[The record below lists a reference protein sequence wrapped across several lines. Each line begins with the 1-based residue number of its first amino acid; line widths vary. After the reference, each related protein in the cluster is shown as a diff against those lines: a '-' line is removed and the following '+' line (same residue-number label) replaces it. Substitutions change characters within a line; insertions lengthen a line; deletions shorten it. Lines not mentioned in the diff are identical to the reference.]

1 MAQKLYSTPLDACT
15 AAGVEYPSRGLL
27 PGPWNVSKAFDGKR
41 WKQGAGRVRMFS
53 DGNGGVVWNWITGEA
68 ALWFDDA
75 GKKLTKAERDSLMK
89 RAVMERRKWNEE
101 QARRW
106 AEVAAFASQLLKQ
119 AAPVIEHPYLNRKHI
134 KAVSGLFVMDAVD
147 INREFERFYQETPRR
162 LMDCKTHQ
170 PMTGSVLMVPLYR
183 SVHATVPSSI
193 ECISENGGK
202 YALPEAQAKGAFW
215 LPESVRL
222 SNQSVGRIGIAEG
235 IATALSISQV
245 LGFPS

>member
-1 MAQKLYSTPLDACT
+1 MHRMESVGNVLKLLHERVHMRFCGRYGGRFGASLGAELHQHSTQC
-15 AAGVEYPSRGLL
+15 R
-27 PGPWNVSKAFDGKR
+27 
-41 WKQGAGRVRMFS
+41 
-53 DGNGGVVWNWITGEA
+53 
-68 ALWFDDA
+68 
-75 GKKLTKAERDSLMK
+75 
-89 RAVMERRKWNEE
+89 
-101 QARRW
+101 
-106 AEVAAFASQLLKQ
+106 
-119 AAPVIEHPYLNRKHI
+119 HLNI
-134 KAVSGLFVMDAVD
+134 
-147 INREFERFYQETPRR
+147 
-162 LMDCKTHQ
+162 KTHQ

-245 LGFPS
+245 LGFPCIAARSS